1 MSPSKDAIRHEGWYV
16 MRAKEREALL
26 DKLRRVEKDHGSDGG
41 FELFVRACRNRTAR
55 FDPNLP
61 IWGTL
66 KEAHLITDCSPDGIP
81 QIDEEI
87 RDFVRHGGD
96 VAAMPRHPN
105 ELGEYETSKHYLRP
119 KG

>member
-1 MSPSKDAIRHEGWYV
+1 

-26 DKLRRVEKDHGSDGG
+26 DKLRHVEKNHDGDDG
-41 FELFVRACRNRTAR
+41 FELFVRACRNRAAR

-61 IWGTL
+61 LWGAL
-66 KEAHLITDCSPDGIP
+66 KEANLIVACGPDGIP

-96 VAAMPRHPN
+96 VVAMPRRPN
-105 ELGEYETSKHYLRP
+105 ELGEYETSKHRLRP
-119 KG
+119 KE